1 MHAFS
6 SLWNLQKFYSL
17 WKSTPITGSSGWFWG
32 EMKRWVAKAKVI
44 LWFWRK
50 TKGIK
55 EPLAFV
61 ERIADI
67 YRNVKFDRVI
77 LTFVSK
83 ILGRFSSV
91 PKLYCSWKL
100 WAKVNYKQLH
110 LATKSI
116 WGFNPILEQ
125 IAWKCK
131 IDCLQGEGGWF
142 DIKCRFCSKFSGC
155 SSFPLFLPESNAICL
170 SFSAPLLSKLISHKL
185 SLFQMLT
192 FQLFKRF
199 PL

>member
-1 MHAFS
+1 MLSASCMLFHRY
-6 SLWNLQKFYSL
+6 WTCRNLIRFENPP
-17 WKSTPITGSSGWFWG
+17 PITGSSGWFWG

-67 YRNVKFDRVI
+67 YRNVKFDRVV

-83 ILGRFSSV
+83 ILGRFSSA

-116 WGFNPILEQ
+116 WGFHPILEQ

-131 IDCLQGEGGWF
+131 IDCLQRGSRGKEE
-142 DIKCRFCSKFSGC
+142 
-155 SSFPLFLPESNAICL
+155 L
-170 SFSAPLLSKLISHKL
+170 
-185 SLFQMLT
+185 
-192 FQLFKRF
+192 
-199 PL
+199 

>member
-1 MHAFS
+1 MKIYFVDQYAFSIMHAFP
-6 SLWNLQKFYSL
+6 SLLNLQKFDSF
-17 WKSTPITGSSGWFWG
+17 WKSPPITGSSGWFWG

-67 YRNVKFDRVI
+67 YRNVKFDRVV

-83 ILGRFSSV
+83 ILGRFSSA

-131 IDCLQGEGGWF
+131 IDCLLELEGEEGEGR
-142 DIKCRFCSKFSGC
+142 DIKISKFGWC
-155 SSFPLFLPESNAICL
+155 TIPQWRRLHP
-170 SFSAPLLSKLISHKL
+170 
-185 SLFQMLT
+185 
-192 FQLFKRF
+192 
-199 PL
+199 

>member
-1 MHAFS
+1 MCLCSVHNENILRRSIAFSIMHAFS

-110 LATKSI
+110 LAAKSI

-131 IDCLQGEGGWF
+131 IDCFQWDRRGQGGV
-142 DIKCRFCSKFSGC
+142 
-155 SSFPLFLPESNAICL
+155 
-170 SFSAPLLSKLISHKL
+170 
-185 SLFQMLT
+185 
-192 FQLFKRF
+192 
-199 PL
+199 

>member
-1 MHAFS
+1 MKIYFVDQYAFSIMHAFP
-6 SLWNLQKFYSL
+6 SLLSLQKFDSF
-17 WKSTPITGSSGWFWG
+17 WKSPPITGSSGWFWG

-67 YRNVKFDRVI
+67 YRNVKFDRVV

-83 ILGRFSSV
+83 ILGRFSSA

-131 IDCLQGEGGWF
+131 IDCLLELEGEEGEGR
-142 DIKCRFCSKFSGC
+142 DIKISKFGWCTIPQWSRLQPQNQCNLFVILSG
-155 SSFPLFLPESNAICL
+155 
-170 SFSAPLLSKLISHKL
+170 FSLKFHL
-185 SLFQMLT
+185 
-192 FQLFKRF
+192 
-199 PL
+199 

>member
-1 MHAFS
+1 MCVCAVLCSVCVCAVLGSVCVGCCVVCLCSVHNENILRRSIAFSIMHAFS

-116 WGFNPILEQ
+116 
-125 IAWKCK
+125 
-131 IDCLQGEGGWF
+131 
-142 DIKCRFCSKFSGC
+142 
-155 SSFPLFLPESNAICL
+155 
-170 SFSAPLLSKLISHKL
+170 
-185 SLFQMLT
+185 
-192 FQLFKRF
+192 
-199 PL
+199 